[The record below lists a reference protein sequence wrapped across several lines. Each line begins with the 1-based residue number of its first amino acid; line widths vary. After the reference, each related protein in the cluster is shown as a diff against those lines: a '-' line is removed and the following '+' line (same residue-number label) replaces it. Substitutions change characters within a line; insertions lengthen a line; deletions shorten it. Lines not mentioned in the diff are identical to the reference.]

1 MLAAVSIAYLYLL
14 VMKLLGGV
22 LIWLSITLTTS
33 IFFAGGFYSYF
44 YARLQYDPSNP
55 TYLYLAN
62 CAYVLWG
69 MTAFTLLT
77 ILFCYNSIRTGTVI
91 FKTTAQFIQSNIK
104 IYILPGI
111 VTLVTS
117 IWFLFWLFAA
127 VYIFSVGTPAPR
139 EDFPYITNVKW
150 S

>member
-1 MLAAVSIAYLYLL
+1 M
-14 VMKLLGGV
+14 
-22 LIWLSITLTTS
+22 
-33 IFFAGGFYSYF
+33 
-44 YARLQYDPSNP
+44 NP
-55 TYLYLAN
+55 TYLYLSN

-69 MTAFTLLT
+69 MTALTLLT
-77 ILFCYNSIRTGTVI
+77 ILFCYNSIRIGTAV
-91 FKTTAQFIQSNIK
+91 FKTTAQYMQSNLK

-111 VTLVTS
+111 VTLLAS

-139 EDFPYITNVKW
+139 KDFPYITNVKW